1 MGVAKR
7 QSRGIV
13 RAGYGANRAG
23 YGLKKNSNCTSSFNE
38 LWNSKNIIKMN
49 PNFIVFF
56 QEIILLK
63 QFKKV
68 VM

>member
-7 QSRGIV
+7 QSRGIE

-23 YGLKKNSNCTSSFNE
+23 YGLKKNFDSTSSFNK
-38 LWNSKNIIKMN
+38 LWNSKNIMKMN
-49 PNFIVFF
+49 PDFMVFF